1 MTHAE
6 QLEQLYVFGVYML
19 GSREA
24 AFEATCEATA
34 RHPGNSAAWLA
45 DLVAQLIAGEKT
57 RRFDHFSELDD
68 ILRTNTTIPVD
79 LGHPL
84 VQGDARRLH
93 VLLSELRRT
102 CLITTL
108 RSLAPERRAIFIL
121 LHVLGL
127 SVEHCATIC
136 NTTPNAVRVAD
147 GRGRRELDNYLGAR
161 CEHLDP
167 GNACHCVARLGN
179 ALEQGLVAWPRHNE
193 RRPSTLTRSA
203 ASLPA
208 AATRRRVDRRRPGT
222 TSGNGS
228 DVPGAC
234 GPRGS

>member
-34 RHPGNSAAWLA
+34 RHPGDPAAWLA
-45 DLVAQLIAGEKT
+45 ALVAQLIPGEKT

-79 LGHPL
+79 LDHPL

-127 SVEHCATIC
+127 SVEHCAAIC
-136 NTTPNAVRVAD
+136 DTTPNAVRVAD

-193 RRPSTLTRSA
+193 HDGVPFTPEVHRD
-203 ASLPA
+203 ASQLYAHQPRVRLPVV
-208 AATRRRVDRRRPGT
+208 R
-222 TSGNGS
+222 
-228 DVPGAC
+228 
-234 GPRGS
+234 

>member
-34 RHPGNSAAWLA
+34 RHPGDSAAWLA
-45 DLVAQLIAGEKT
+45 DLVARLISGEKT

-84 VQGDARRLH
+84 VQGDARRLD

-127 SVEHCATIC
+127 PVEHCATIC

-193 RRPSTLTRSA
+193 HDGVPFTPEVHRD
-203 ASLPA
+203 ASQLYARQPRVRLPVM
-208 AATRRRVDRRRPGT
+208 R
-222 TSGNGS
+222 
-228 DVPGAC
+228 
-234 GPRGS
+234 